1 MQSRLD
7 SEISD
12 MEDRFAPRV
21 ELTDL
26 EGDFTQLTRG
36 LALSEDIDSIQASA
50 LGLYSEE
57 DLASVFS
64 EEELLRVEE

>member
-7 SEISD
+7 SRISEID
-12 MEDRFAPRV
+12 ERLAPRV

-26 EGDFTQLTRG
+26 KEDFTQLTRG